1 MSQNKKLKVAMQL
14 VLAVS
19 AAGVA
24 TVLHNAPASATVT
37 DNSEGRVVATE
48 SNSKAHASQGVYTT
62 GTDAYAPTDYN
73 TNGTN
78 APSKDIS
85 GEARAQILTQIT
97 TATAGVLDFGKV
109 VPTATAGTIVINQ
122 DGTMTNT
129 GGARYIPN
137 SGAHV
142 ATLSFAGQANQNI
155 DIDVPSSVTISNGA
169 SNMDVTF
176 TYPTTLP
183 DRIGSTGTASMNYG
197 GTLAVNENQAAGIY
211 SGTYNIQVTYVA

>member
-1 MSQNKKLKVAMQL
+1 MQL

-37 DNSEGRVVATE
+37 DTPGSTIATE
-48 SNSKAHASQGVYTT
+48 SNNKEHAGEGAYTT
-62 GTDAYAPTDYN
+62 GTGAYAPTDYN
-73 TNGTN
+73 TNEGVT
-78 APSKDIS
+78 PSKNIS

-109 VPTATAGTIVINQ
+109 VPTATAGTIVINEN
-122 DGTMTNT
+122 GTMTNT

-142 ATLSFAGQANQNI
+142 ATLSFSGQPDQNI
-155 DIDVPSSVTISNGA
+155 LIDVPNSVTIANGA
-169 SNMDVTF
+169 NNMDVTF
-176 TYPTTLP
+176 TYPAALP
-183 DRIGSTGTASMNYG
+183 NRIGASGNASMNYG
-197 GTLAVNENQAAGIY
+197 GTLAVDANQAPGIY